1 MDLIL
6 RTAEAKSCLRQ
17 NSLRVAA
24 FAGMMLLAG
33 GLHAQSLPSAPAPS
47 ERGWLVES
55 IATTASPTPVD
66 SRAELVELKAL
77 AA

>member
-1 MDLIL
+1 MYLTL
-6 RTAEAKSCLRQ
+6 RTAEAMSCLRE

-47 ERGWLVES
+47 ERGWLVE
-55 IATTASPTPVD
+55 ID
-66 SRAELVELKAL
+66 RHDR
-77 AA
+77 